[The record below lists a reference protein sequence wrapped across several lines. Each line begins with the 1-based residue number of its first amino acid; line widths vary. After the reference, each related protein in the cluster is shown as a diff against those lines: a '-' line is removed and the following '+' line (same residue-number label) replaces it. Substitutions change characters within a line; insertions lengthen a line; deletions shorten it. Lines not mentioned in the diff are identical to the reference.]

1 MEVWQ
6 PVIMNKRVAL
16 PTCIWGGIFL
26 AVLIGLN
33 PGCAST
39 PKPDW
44 NQRVGNYTF
53 DDAVRELGPPVS
65 SARLQ
70 DGTTVAEWFLK
81 YGSQV
86 SFGFGA
92 GSYGGGSAFGVGQ
105 TVTAPPK
112 GHFLRLIFAPDGKLQ
127 SWEKFQR

>member
-1 MEVWQ
+1 M
-6 PVIMNKRVAL
+6 KTLHFLRVCFRSGL
-16 PTCIWGGIFL
+16 LL
-26 AVLIGLN
+26 AVVVILN

-53 DDAVRELGPPVS
+53 DEAVRELGPPVS
-65 SARLQ
+65 STRLQ
-70 DGTTVAEWFLK
+70 DGSTVAEWFLK

-86 SFGFGA
+86 SFGLGT
-92 GSYGGGSAFGVGQ
+92 SVYGGGGGVGVGQ
-105 TVTAPPK
+105 SVTAPPK
-112 GHFLRLIFAPDGKLQ
+112 GHYLRLIFGPDGKLQ